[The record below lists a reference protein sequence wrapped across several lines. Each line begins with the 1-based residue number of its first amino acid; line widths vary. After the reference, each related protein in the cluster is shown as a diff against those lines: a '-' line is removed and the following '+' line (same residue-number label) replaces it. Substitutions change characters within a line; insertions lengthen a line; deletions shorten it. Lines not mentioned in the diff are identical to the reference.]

1 MNQTGSPPA
10 QYGAAAGRGSLLQ
23 RLTGAPI
30 DLLSPLPQDECCR
43 RLSEAIDKPMT
54 WFGKRPVIGRVDGL
68 VLRASKRV
76 PYRNSFQTELTAA
89 FTRHDAGTRISCRF
103 AMNQFVVV
111 LMLSVL
117 GVVSLVFL
125 LTLPSVILGLLA
137 LEPGNEVQLPV
148 LAIPAA
154 MLVAICGIAAIGLTL
169 AADERRFLIDF
180 LCRTV
185 DARPE

>member
-1 MNQTGSPPA
+1 MDQTKSPPGPH
-10 QYGAAAGRGSLLQ
+10 GAAASHGRLMQG
-23 RLTGAPI
+23 LTGAPI
-30 DLLSPLPQDECCR
+30 ELLSPLPEDECRR
-43 RLSEAIDKPMT
+43 RLSEAIDRPMT

-89 FTRHDAGTRISCRF
+89 FTQRDAGTRISCRF

-125 LTLPSVILGLLA
+125 LTLPSVIQGLLA
-137 LEPGNEVQLPV
+137 PETGDAASLPV
-148 LAIPAA
+148 SAIPAV
-154 MLVAICGIAAIGLTL
+154 MLVAICGISAIGLAL

>member
-1 MNQTGSPPA
+1 MNQTVSPPVPD
-10 QYGAAAGRGSLLQ
+10 GAAAGRGSLSQ

-30 DLLSPLPQDECCR
+30 ELLSSLPEDECR
-43 RLSEAIDKPMT
+43 QRLSEAIDRPMT
-54 WFGKRPVIGRVDGL
+54 WFGKRPVIGRIDGP
-68 VLRASKRV
+68 VLRASKRI
-76 PYRNSFQTELTAA
+76 PYRNSFQAQLTAT
-89 FTRHDAGTRISCRF
+89 FTECRGGTRVSCRF

-125 LTLPSVILGLLA
+125 LTLPGAILGLLA
-137 LEPGNEVQLPV
+137 PEPGDSVPLPV

-154 MLVAICGIAAIGLTL
+154 MLVAICGISAIGMAL

-185 DARPE
+185 DAKAE